1 MPSKSCFNCGYR
13 ALNPQECPVLGIPYG
28 PTACPFHEQEL
39 TYCAICNQ
47 VIPGRNVTFTQAPD
61 SSWKAICEKCLPALG
76 TCRTCSK
83 GSTCDFE
90 TNPSPI
96 PKAVQKRIQ
105 QGNQIIVTT
114 EKNPSLIEI
123 TCKKNCKCWNTKIQ
137 ECNKEFGCCENYEEV
152 L

>member
-1 MPSKSCFNCGYR
+1 MPTKSCFNCGYR

-28 PTACPFHEQEL
+28 PTACPFHTKEI

-47 VIPGRNVTFTQAPD
+47 IIPGRNITFTQAPD
-61 SSWKAICEKCLPALG
+61 SSWKAICEKCLPTIG

-96 PKAVQKRIQ
+96 PKAVQKTIQ
-105 QGNQIIVTT
+105 QGNQIMVVTVKSD
-114 EKNPSLIEI
+114 ERINE
-123 TCKKNCKCWNTKIQ
+123 TCAKNC
-137 ECNKEFGCCENYEEV
+137 ECFDHETRTCRKENSYCEKYKEEF
-152 L
+152 

>member
-1 MPSKSCFNCGYR
+1 MPSKSCYNCGYR

-28 PTACPFHEQEL
+28 PTACPFHTKEL

-61 SSWKAICEKCLPALG
+61 SSWKAVCEKCLPVIG

-96 PKAVQKRIQ
+96 PKAVEKRFQ

-114 EKNPSLIEI
+114 VKNDERINE
-123 TCKKNCKCWNTKIQ
+123 TCAKNC
-137 ECNKEFGCCENYEEV
+137 ECFDHETRTCRKENSYCEKYKEEF
-152 L
+152 